1 MKQLKTSDM
10 KQIKQWL
17 KQGVLF
23 LPLFFCGQESAA
35 QNRISLNGQWQF
47 ALAKTEKQEKLW
59 TDFGKVAD
67 KPKLSSTIK
76 VPSNWAMQGFEEPV
90 YQRFKDNHGSVGFY
104 RKTFDI
110 PWEWMDKRVLLHFGG
125 VWQSCDIWLNGQ
137 FVGEHHN
144 GFTSFSVDVT
154 GLLKERNVLAVKV
167 QQTGFG
173 FQLDVFDDWSLGGI
187 YRDVSLEAMPRDRW
201 IESVVTQTDFDSA
214 YKDAILKLRVMVGD
228 QHNLPGP
235 GNYPKECAPYA
246 LRVLLKTLDGRQVC
260 SRQVNVPAHVLTSRE
275 TPVQMLVERPA
286 HWTAETPNLYLLEVD
301 LLEDGQSSH
310 SWRERIGF
318 RKVSAKNGQLTVNG
332 QSVKLRGVNRHDEH
346 PDVGR
351 ATRREHWLQDL
362 MLMKEANINYIRCSH
377 YTPARGFIELC
388 DSLGFYVGN
397 EIAFGGGAVMDYNPA
412 FLGYGLQRSYE
423 TVMRDINSPSIIY
436 WSVSNESPLS
446 ESQLAIIKTTKAIDP
461 SRPVLMPWRYED
473 WMPDDT
479 ELLSIHYWH
488 PREYDSIAGNSRRP
502 FITTEYTHAYGETG
516 MGGLEERWR
525 MLTRHPAGAGG
536 AVWMLAD
543 QGLRL
548 KTPVPQFKAN
558 SMNKGDR
565 FLRMQGEGWDGIT
578 DSDRNP
584 TGDFRELKAVYAQVY
599 PAVKSIVYTQ
609 GQQTVDIP
617 IQNDFDFTDLSAVEL
632 QWRLFVD
639 SVQCAAGT
647 ATVPCAPH
655 AQVFFRQP
663 LHLDNT
669 IDGQTC
675 YVQYDFISKDGHLI
689 SQRAV
694 ELVSRE
700 QGQSGASLPAA
711 AVKVS
716 ETGQEV
722 TLSVGLVQYV
732 ISKATGA
739 VCAIRNDGRCLVKA
753 VHPDIWR
760 PWDDCEVT
768 VAAVR
773 KDRRLG
779 IDYDRYTPVVE
790 AWTCGEEDG
799 LPSVKTRVKYVVDTQ
814 NSFTVDYHYVINRQG
829 HLAIHYSLLPQ
840 VQVKRLPWVGMRI
853 ESEQDRFSRLHW
865 LGLGPWDAYPNRKSA
880 SFFGYWGGTVK
891 DAEVQGIKQIRRIE
905 WEGQQDALSIA
916 SHDAYMVCEG
926 SAIGIYSAVYP
937 RPEKGREA
945 DDWFP
950 LLRTDT
956 GVPFVGSF
964 SLSVK

>member
-1 MKQLKTSDM
+1 MR
-10 KQIKQWL
+10 QIRQGL
-17 KQGVLF
+17 KQAFLF
-23 LPLFFCGQESAA
+23 LPLLFCGHAGAA
-35 QNRISLNGQWQF
+35 QNRISLNGQWHF
-47 ALAKTEKQEKLW
+47 ALAKTEKQEKKLEH
-59 TDFGKVAD
+59 FGKEAD
-67 KPKLSSTIK
+67 KVKLPATIV

-90 YQRFKDNHGSVGFY
+90 YRRFKDNHGSVGFY
-104 RKTFDI
+104 RKTFEI
-110 PWEWMDKRVLLHFGG
+110 PREWMDKRVLLHFGG

-137 FVGEHHN
+137 FVGDHHN

-201 IESVVTQTDFDSA
+201 IESVVAQTDFDSA
-214 YKDAILKLRVMVGD
+214 YRDAILKLRVMVGD
-228 QHNLPGP
+228 KHNLPGP
-235 GNYPKECAPYA
+235 GNYPKECDPYA
-246 LRVLLKTLDGRQVC
+246 LRVQLKTLDGRLVG
-260 SRQVNVPAHVLTSRE
+260 SRQVDVPAHVLTSRE
-275 TPVQMLVERPA
+275 SHIQMLVAQPK
-286 HWTAETPNLYLLEVD
+286 HWTAETPNLYQLEVD
-301 LLEDGQSSH
+301 LLEDGQPSH
-310 SWRERIGF
+310 SYRERIGF
-318 RKVSAKNGQLTVNG
+318 RKVSAQNGQLTVNG
-332 QSVKLRGVNRHDEH
+332 QTVKLRGVNRHDEH

-362 MLMKEANINYIRCSH
+362 MLMKEANINYVRCSH

-446 ESQLAIIKTTKAIDP
+446 ESQLAIIKNTKAIDP

-502 FITTEYTHAYGETG
+502 IITTEYTHAYGETG

-536 AVWMLAD
+536 AVWMWAD

-558 SMNKGDR
+558 GMNKGDR
-565 FLRMQGEGWDGIT
+565 YLRIQGEGWDGIT
-578 DSDRNP
+578 DSYRNP
-584 TGDFRELKAVYAQVY
+584 TGDFRELKAVYAQAY
-599 PAVKSIVYTQ
+599 PAVRSVTYTP

-617 IQNDFDFTDLSAVEL
+617 IQNDFDFTNLREVQL
-632 QWRLFVD
+632 RWRLFVD
-639 SVQCAAGT
+639 SLQCAEGT

-655 AQVFFRQP
+655 AQALFRQP
-663 LHLDNT
+663 LNNLDGVAA
-669 IDGQTC
+669 GQTC
-675 YVQYDFISKDGHLI
+675 YVQYDFIGKDGHLI

-700 QGQSGASLPAA
+700 QKTQGVSPLVADVHMTENGQG
-711 AVKVS
+711 
-716 ETGQEV
+716 V
-722 TLSVGLVQYV
+722 TLSVGPVQYA
-732 ISKATGA
+732 ISKATGEICT
-739 VCAIRNDGRCLVKA
+739 VSKDGRCLVKA
-753 VHPDIWR
+753 VRPDIWR
-760 PWDDCEVT
+760 SWDDCEVT
-768 VAAVR
+768 VSAVR
-773 KDRRLG
+773 KGSRLG

-790 AWTCGEEDG
+790 AWTCEEEAG
-799 LPSVKTRVKYVVDTQ
+799 LPSVKARVKYVVDTL
-814 NSFTVDYHYVINRQG
+814 NAFTVDYHYQVNRQG
-829 HLAIHYSLLPQ
+829 QLTIHYSMLPQ
-840 VQVKRLPWVGMRI
+840 VQVKRLPWVGMRL
-853 ESEQDRFSRLHW
+853 ESEPGRFNRLHW

-880 SFFGYWGGTVK
+880 PFFGYWGGAVE
-891 DAEVQGIKQIRRIE
+891 DAAVQGIKQIRRIA
-905 WEGQQDALSIA
+905 WEGQQDGISIQ
-916 SHDAYMVCEG
+916 SDEAYMVCDG
-926 SAIGIYSAVYP
+926 SDMGIYSAVYP